1 MDVHEC
7 VSFILL
13 NESQVLLEKRSDS
26 KDTAP
31 GLITIPGGH
40 IEQGENQ
47 IQTLIRELNE
57 ELNVTPIGYT
67 FLCSLYHPT
76 KELQLIHYFV
86 VTQWEGEITAQEA
99 DSIAWY
105 PLNSAPVGISA
116 DGIAL
121 KEVVRVWMFLKNID
135 TCLFPI

>member
-7 VSFILL
+7 VSFILI

-26 KDTAP
+26 KDTDP

-47 IQTLIRELNE
+47 IQALFRELNE
-57 ELNVTPIGYT
+57 ELNVTPTEYT

-86 VTQWEGEITAQEA
+86 VTQWQGEITAQEA

-105 PLNSAPVGISA
+105 SLNSAPVGISA
-116 DGIAL
+116 DGVAL
-121 KEVVRVWMFLKNID
+121 KEVGRVGHYL
-135 TCLFPI
+135 

>member
-7 VSFILL
+7 VSFILI

-26 KDTAP
+26 KDTDP

-47 IQTLIRELNE
+47 IQALFRELNE
-57 ELNVTPIGYT
+57 ELNVTPTEYT

-86 VTQWEGEITAQEA
+86 VTQWQGEITAQEA

-105 PLNSAPVGISA
+105 SLNSAPVGISA
-116 DGIAL
+116 DGVAL
-121 KEVVRVWMFLKNID
+121 KEVGRVGMVL
-135 TCLFPI
+135 

>member
-26 KDTAP
+26 KDTDP

-40 IEQGENQ
+40 IELGENQ
-47 IQTLIRELNE
+47 IQALFRELNE
-57 ELNVTPIGYT
+57 ELNVFPTEYK

-86 VTQWEGEITAQEA
+86 VTQWQGEITAQEA

-116 DGIAL
+116 DGVAL
-121 KEVVRVWMFLKNID
+121 KEVGRVGHYL
-135 TCLFPI
+135 

>member
-1 MDVHEC
+1 MDIHEC

-26 KDTAP
+26 KDTDP

-47 IQTLIRELNE
+47 IQALFRELNE
-57 ELNVTPIGYT
+57 ELNVIPTEYT

-86 VTQWEGEITAQEA
+86 VTQWHGEITAQEA

-105 PLNSAPVGISA
+105 LLNSAPVDISA
-116 DGIAL
+116 DGVAL
-121 KEVVRVWMFLKNID
+121 KEVGRVGHYL
-135 TCLFPI
+135 

>member
-7 VSFILL
+7 VSFILI

-26 KDTAP
+26 KDTDP
-31 GLITIPGGH
+31 GLITIPVGH

-47 IQTLIRELNE
+47 IQALFRELNE
-57 ELNVTPIGYT
+57 ELNVTPTEYT

-86 VTQWEGEITAQEA
+86 VAQWQGEITAQEA

-105 PLNSAPVGISA
+105 SLNSAPVGISA
-116 DGIAL
+116 DGVAL
-121 KEVVRVWMFLKNID
+121 KEVVRVGHYL
-135 TCLFPI
+135 

>member
-1 MDVHEC
+1 MDIHEC

-26 KDTAP
+26 KDTDP

-47 IQTLIRELNE
+47 IQALFRELNE
-57 ELNVTPIGYT
+57 ELNVIPTEYT

-86 VTQWEGEITAQEA
+86 VTQWQGEITAQEA

-105 PLNSAPVGISA
+105 PLNFSPVGISA
-116 DGIAL
+116 DGVAL
-121 KEVVRVWMFLKNID
+121 KEVGRVGMFL
-135 TCLFPI
+135 

>member
-1 MDVHEC
+1 MDIHEC

-13 NESQVLLEKRSDS
+13 NESQVLLENRSDS
-26 KDTAP
+26 KDTDP

-40 IEQGENQ
+40 IEQDENQ
-47 IQTLIRELNE
+47 VQTLFRELKE
-57 ELNVTPIGYT
+57 ELNVTPTEYT

-86 VTQWEGEITAQEA
+86 VTQWEGEIIAQEA

-105 PLNSAPVGISA
+105 SLNTAPVGIAA
-116 DGIAL
+116 DCVAL
-121 KEVVRVWMFLKNID
+121 KEVDRVGKYL
-135 TCLFPI
+135 

>member
-13 NESQVLLEKRSDS
+13 NESQVLLEKRSES
-26 KDTAP
+26 KETDP

-40 IEQGENQ
+40 IEKGENQ
-47 IQTLIRELNE
+47 VQALFRELDE
-57 ELNVTPIGYT
+57 ELNVVPIHYKY
-67 FLCSLYHPT
+67 LCSLYHPT

-86 VTQWEGEITAQEA
+86 VSDWKGDIKAQEA
-99 DSIAWY
+99 DDVKWY
-105 PLNSAPVGISA
+105 SLNTALVGIAA

-121 KEVVRVWMFLKNID
+121 REVERVGSYL
-135 TCLFPI
+135 

>member
-1 MDVHEC
+1 MDVHDC
-7 VSFILL
+7 VSFILI
-13 NESQVLLEKRSDS
+13 NESHVLLEKRSYS
-26 KDTAP
+26 KDTDP

-40 IEQGENQ
+40 IEQDENQ
-47 IQTLIRELNE
+47 VQTLFRELKE
-57 ELNVTPIGYT
+57 ELNVTPTGYT

-105 PLNSAPVGISA
+105 PLDSAPVGITA
-116 DGIAL
+116 DGVAL
-121 KEVVRVWMFLKNID
+121 KELERVGMFL
-135 TCLFPI
+135 